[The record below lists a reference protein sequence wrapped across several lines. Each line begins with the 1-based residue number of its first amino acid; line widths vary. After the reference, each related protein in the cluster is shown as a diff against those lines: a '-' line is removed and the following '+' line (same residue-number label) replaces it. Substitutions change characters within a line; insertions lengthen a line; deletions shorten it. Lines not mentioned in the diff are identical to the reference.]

1 MNCLMTEIGSMEG
14 DLLVIV
20 EYCRFGN
27 LQTFLLK
34 NRKVFINL
42 VDDLGNLINNFT
54 TNGVIKKIKVPG
66 YYFVPISCKE
76 DKMAEDFVRYLS

>member
-1 MNCLMTEIGSMEG
+1 MTEIGSMEG

-54 TNGVIKKIKVPG
+54 TNGVIKKI
-66 YYFVPISCKE
+66 
-76 DKMAEDFVRYLS
+76 

>member
-1 MNCLMTEIGSMEG
+1 MEG

-54 TNGVIKKIKVPG
+54 TNGVVEKNTVPG
-66 YYFVPISCKE
+66 YYFIPISRKE
-76 DKMAEDFVRYLS
+76 EKMAQDFERCLS